1 MGPRE
6 KGTAPHPIF
15 GPYLSWPNGWMDQDA
30 MPLGTEVN
38 LGAGDVVLDGVAA
51 PPLKGHSTPFFGP
64 CLLWPNGWID
74 EDATSYGSRP
84 RLRPCCVRRG
94 PSSPQKKSTAPTQ
107 FLAHVYCGQ
116 MAGSMKTPVG
126 AEVDLSPGHIV
137 LDGVPALRE
146 WAQQPPSFPPV
157 SIVAAV
163 THLSYC

>member
-64 CLLWPNGWID
+64 CLLWPNGCTYQD
-74 EDATSYGSRP
+74 TTVPLGTEVGL
-84 RLRPCCVRRG
+84 RLG
-94 PSSPQKKSTAPTQ
+94 
-107 FLAHVYCGQ
+107 
-116 MAGSMKTPVG
+116 
-126 AEVDLSPGHIV
+126 DIV
-137 LDGVPALRE
+137 LDGTQLPL
-146 WAQQPPSFPPV
+146 P
-157 SIVAAV
+157 
-163 THLSYC
+163 